1 LISSF
6 QKTILDNG
14 VTVVSED
21 ISSVRSIAVGVWVR
35 TGSRFE
41 RPVENGIA
49 HFLEHMMFKGTKKR
63 SPLKIAESLESIGG
77 ALNAFTG
84 KEITCFYAN
93 ALDTHI
99 NKTVEVL
106 ADITCNS
113 IFPDKEIPKE
123 RSVILEEIKSMKD
136 TPEEY
141 IFDLFHEK
149 LFPENS
155 LGRSILGT
163 ESIVKSFQRSS
174 VVHFWEKF
182 YSGRNII
189 IAAAGNLNHS
199 RLIKLVEKYF
209 TFPVR
214 KMNKHPEKATIARKQ
229 VFEYEHPIS
238 QAHLCIGGEGIPY
251 SSDQR
256 FSLLVLNTYL
266 GGGMSSRLFQR
277 LREKNGLAYS
287 VYSFTD
293 FYSDVGLFG
302 IYIGTDGAKLV
313 LTKKLVIEELRR
325 LKEKRLSENNL
336 TRIKNQLKGNLVL
349 SLESTSRRMQ
359 RLARS
364 EIYFNK
370 FISVSELI
378 NNIDAVTAEDIIEV
392 ANRVIIPQNFI
403 TVILKPTLQ

>member
-99 NKTVEVL
+99 NKTIEVL